1 MGIWRSARSGREFV
15 FFVIALLFVVTPANS
30 QITDKSQQTKVQS
43 RQLGPSRYEITC
55 FESAEYCTEEFK
67 RLCPDG
73 HLVGG
78 YFRNEYDHGQIT
90 ATITCKEN
98 N

>member
-1 MGIWRSARSGREFV
+1 MPAPVYKSKLVAGF
-15 FFVIALLFVVTPANS
+15 ALFLAVGSLNS
-30 QITDKSQQTKVQS
+30 QVLDKNQQTKVQS
-43 RQLGPSRYEITC
+43 KQLDPSRYEVTC
-55 FESAEYCTEEFK
+55 FESAEYCAEEFK

-78 YFRNEYDHGQIT
+78 YFRNVYDHGQIT
-90 ATITCKEN
+90 TIITCKEN

>member
-1 MGIWRSARSGREFV
+1 MPAPVYKSKLVAGF
-15 FFVIALLFVVTPANS
+15 ALFLAVGSLNS
-30 QITDKSQQTKVQS
+30 QVLDKNQQTKVQS
-43 RQLGPSRYEITC
+43 KQLGPSRYEVTC
-55 FESAEYCTEEFK
+55 VESAEYCAEEFK

-78 YFRNEYDHGQIT
+78 YFRNEYDHGQVT
-90 ATITCKEN
+90 ATITCREN